1 MPGWAALALLV
12 AAVAAATGFAVRE
25 RHCANPLIDVSLLRG
40 GSAPGAAPSSGSGSG
55 AGAASGSE
63 GGGARRGSPRTVSV
77 GLAGALGAYL
87 VLFGPLTLF
96 PQVFAGA
103 SGGLV
108 ITALPAG
115 FAVAAVL
122 VNQVMPAR
130 WGTRVRCLVGGAA
143 FVAGAGALLA
153 APASHAW
160 VAGWLAVMGLG
171 LGVFIPA
178 NNTAI
183 MAAIPTRMAATG
195 GGLVNMGRGL
205 GTALG
210 VTAVTL
216 SLHFAGGAAVAG
228 AARPALAALAVLA
241 LATGLT
247 VLAMPARAAHPPDPP
262 PVTQPPP

>member
-1 MPGWAALALLV
+1 MATTALLLALSGVSGLPMPLWTAV
-12 AAVAAATGFAVRE
+12 ALLAAAVAAGAGFVVRE
-25 RHCANPLIDVSLLRG
+25 RRTRHPLIDLSILRPASVS
-40 GSAPGAAPSSGSGSG
+40 A
-55 AGAASGSE
+55 
-63 GGGARRGSPRTVSV
+63 

-96 PQVFAGA
+96 PQVLHGA
-103 SGGLV
+103 RGGLV

-122 VNQVMPAR
+122 VNQLLPR
-130 WGTRVRCLVGGAA
+130 NWSTRTRCLAGGVT
-143 FVAGAGALLA
+143 FVVAAGALLL
-153 APASHAW
+153 APVTAVW

-183 MAAIPTRMAATG
+183 MAAIPARMAATG

-216 SLHFAGGAAVAG
+216 SLHMATGTSAAG
-228 AARPALAALAVLA
+228 AARLALICLAAFAVV
-241 LATGLT
+241 TGVT
-247 VLAMPARAAHPPDPP
+247 VAAMPAHGAVRR
-262 PVTQPPP
+262 T